1 MSQYHHLSQEKRY
14 MLSKL
19 LQAGMSKRKAACV
32 LGVSHST
39 VIRELR
45 RNSGKWGYRH
55 DHAQLQYRRR
65 RRESHRAQI
74 MNPTLCS
81 QIISKLETDWSP
93 EQIAGRFRKEGISQ
107 VSCQTIYN
115 WLYRDRQAGGH
126 LYRKLRRKRA
136 YRAHKTKAT
145 HIQGRTMIDE
155 RPAIVDSRSR
165 QGDWELDSVI
175 SCKGDS
181 TIIVTAVERKSRF
194 LVASLLPDRNA
205 LRLARRVCRMMNSH
219 HASPLTIT
227 SDNGT
232 EFAGHRLIS
241 KRLNTEFYFARP
253 YHPWERGTNENTN
266 GLLRQYLPSGSKLK
280 GKQSRLSEAVSKI
293 NQRPRKCLGY
303 ATAEEVYHGR

>member
-1 MSQYHHLSQEKRY
+1 MSQYRHLSQEKRY

-19 LQAGMSKRKAACV
+19 LQAGVSKREAAEI

-39 VIRELR
+39 VIRELQ
-45 RNSGKWGYRH
+45 RNSGAFGYRH
-55 DHAQLQYRRR
+55 HQAQIQYQRRR
-65 RRESHRAQI
+65 QKCRRAPVME
-74 MNPTLCS
+74 PTLCERV
-81 QIISKLETDWSP
+81 ISKLDMDWSP

-115 WLYRDRQAGGH
+115 WLHRDRQSGGT

-145 HIQGRTMIDE
+145 HLQNRVMIDE
-155 RPAIVDSRSR
+155 RPAIVDTRNR
-165 QGDWELDSVI
+165 LGDWELDSVI

-181 TIIVTAVERKSRF
+181 SIVVTAVERKSRF
-194 LVASLLPDRNA
+194 LIASMLPDRNA

-219 HASPLTIT
+219 HTSPLTIT

-232 EFAGHRLIS
+232 EFAGHKLIS
-241 KRLNTEFYFARP
+241 RRLKTEFYFARP

-266 GLLRQYLPSGSKLK
+266 GLLRQYLSSGSKLK
-280 GKQSRLSEAVSKI
+280 GKHNILSQAVSRI

-303 ATAEEVYHGR
+303 KTAEEVFHDR